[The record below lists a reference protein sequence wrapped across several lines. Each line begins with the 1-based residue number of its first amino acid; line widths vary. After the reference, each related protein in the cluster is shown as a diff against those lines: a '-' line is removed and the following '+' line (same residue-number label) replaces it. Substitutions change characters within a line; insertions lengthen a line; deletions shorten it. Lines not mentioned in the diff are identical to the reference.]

1 MGGEKADIDD
11 DGLHYKGSPPRGRG
25 KVSNPAWNFAN
36 QRITPAWAGK
46 RCCCPT
52 AASRSGDHP
61 HTGGEKGTLPLLVC
75 WWAGSPPRRR
85 GKVALVVVPVDAVG
99 ITPRTGGEKLG
110 KISAPNIGQGS
121 PPHRR
126 GKVFQKPLV
135 FAVFGITPAQAGK
148 S

>member
-11 DGLHYKGSPPRGRG
+11 DGLHYK
-25 KVSNPAWNFAN
+25 
-36 QRITPAWAGK
+36 
-46 RCCCPT
+46 
-52 AASRSGDHP
+52 
-61 HTGGEKGTLPLLVC
+61 
-75 WWAGSPPRRR
+75 GSPPRRR

-126 GKVFQKPLV
+126 GKADVPV
-135 FAVFGITPAQAGK
+135 HVRTRIGITPA
-148 S
+148 